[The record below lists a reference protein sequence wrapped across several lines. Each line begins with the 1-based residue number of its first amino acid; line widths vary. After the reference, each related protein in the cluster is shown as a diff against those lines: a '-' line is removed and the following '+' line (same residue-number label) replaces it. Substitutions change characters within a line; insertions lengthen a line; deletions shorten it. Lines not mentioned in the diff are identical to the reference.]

1 MNTYNVVISTTN
13 FMKYHLKMISD
24 AIIGYELV
32 IICYICQY
40 SLHMSLFFHNQLYLR
55 CRYLQCNTNI
65 ELSMNLPLPYKE
77 KGWKKNFTFN
87 YKIDT
92 LLIPV
97 LYILLYNCFFWIQQI
112 VNFLFILLTIPFS
125 TVVHRFHV
133 LSFIFQM

>member
-1 MNTYNVVISTTN
+1 MNTYNVEVITIFISTTN

-77 KGWKKNFTFN
+77 KGWKKLYFQLQNWYATHTCFIHFIVQLFFLNTANSEFSFYPAYHTFF
-87 YKIDT
+87 YCT
-92 LLIPV
+92 
-97 LYILLYNCFFWIQQI
+97 
-112 VNFLFILLTIPFS
+112 S
-125 TVVHRFHV
+125 
-133 LSFIFQM
+133 